1 MTSRP
6 SLITKD
12 DTLRRRSAAEPQGA
26 TQTMG
31 PSVASA
37 PARPTQG
44 RVGEVSWSTQVL
56 RYLQGNPGLVQ
67 V

>member
-1 MTSRP
+1 MTPRP

-31 PSVASA
+31 QSLANA
-37 PARPTQG
+37 PLRQTQG
-44 RVGEVSWSTQVL
+44 RVGEVSWSTQIL

>member
-1 MTSRP
+1 MTFRP

-12 DTLRRRSAAEPQGA
+12 DTLRRRSAAEPQGV

-31 PSVASA
+31 QSLTSA
-37 PARPTQG
+37 PSRQPQA

-56 RYLQGNPGLVQ
+56 RYLHGNPGLVQ
-67 V
+67 A